1 MNGLSSSLCVDG
13 LNQSLDFQQVD
24 AKLVFAVQ
32 LKKAMDREGV
42 NASELA
48 KRLGVSR
55 PMVSKLLSG
64 ETNVTIDTMVR
75 AAHHLRSRLYL
86 NLADEQASAKFMS
99 SYTNVAVDSMI
110 YNHRAR
116 GAPQGACRVPAS
128 VYARVGKAGGDQADA
143 A

>member
-1 MNGLSSSLCVDG
+1 MNRSSGSLCVGD

-48 KRLGVSR
+48 KRLGVSK

-64 ETNVTIDTMVR
+64 ETNVTIDTMVK

-99 SYTNVAVDSMI
+99 SYTNAGFVPAYGQRSRVV
-110 YNHRAR
+110 
-116 GAPQGACRVPAS
+116 PQSACKVSAS
-128 VYARVGKAGGDQADA
+128 VYAKVGKAGGDQADA

>member
-1 MNGLSSSLCVDG
+1 MNSSNNSLCVGD

-24 AKLVFAVQ
+24 AKMVFAVQ

-42 NASELA
+42 TASELA
-48 KRLGVSR
+48 KRLDVSR

-75 AAHHLRSRLYL
+75 AAYQLKSRLYL
-86 NLADEQASAKFMS
+86 NFADEKASAKFMS
-99 SYTNVAVDSMI
+99 SYTNDAMVST
-110 YNHRAR
+110 YSHRAKT
-116 GAPQGACRVPAS
+116 APQEACKISAS
-128 VYARVGKAGGDQADA
+128 VYAKVGKAGGDQADA

>member
-1 MNGLSSSLCVDG
+1 MNCSGSSLCVDD

-75 AAHHLRSRLYL
+75 AAYHLRCRLYL

-99 SYTNVAVDSMI
+99 SYKNLPAGPT

-116 GAPQGACRVPAS
+116 VAPQGACKVSAS
-128 VYARVGKAGGDQADA
+128 VYAKVGKAGGDQADA

>member
-1 MNGLSSSLCVDG
+1 MNRSSSSLCVDD
-13 LNQSLDFQQVD
+13 LNESLDSQQVD

-64 ETNVTIDTMVR
+64 EANVTIETMVK
-75 AAHHLRSRLYL
+75 AAYHLSSRLYL

-99 SYTNVAVDSMI
+99 SYTNAEVVST
-110 YNHRAR
+110 YGHRAR
-116 GAPQGACRVPAS
+116 GVPQGACKVPAS
-128 VYARVGKAGGDQADA
+128 VYAKVGKAGGDQADA